1 MDRYRAATLL
11 VLTLGACSCRPS
23 TSSGPV
29 PLPVPPASQARAPL
43 AASDHPGI
51 RPAVDTN
58 PRFVDVASQAGLT
71 AVLYGGGDR
80 KDHLLESVGTGAAFV
95 DYDED
100 GRLDVYLVNAWAL
113 DEEPSRVRIKGR
125 NVLYRN
131 RGDGTFE
138 DVTERAAS
146 PTSRWGCG
154 VCAGDYDSDGHVDL
168 FVTNFGPD
176 RLYRNRGDG
185 TFEQTAEKA
194 GVADPGWGAGRSLF
208 DADGDGDLDLYVA
221 NYVEATI
228 DDVLSARRTNL
239 WREKV
244 KVMVGPFGL
253 RGGRDHFFRNKG
265 DGTFDDATDE
275 AGMTDT
281 AESYGLGVLAS
292 DLDQDGDVDV
302 FVANDSNP
310 NFLYRNDGKGK
321 FTEIGTWSGAGLNGQ
336 GIAQAGM
343 GVDAGDLDGDGL
355 EDIVLSTFI
364 HDSST
369 LYRNLGSLQFEDI
382 STRLGLKTITYEV
395 LKWGCAF
402 FDYDLDGDLDLV
414 IVNGHIY
421 PQVDQVAELHE
432 TYRQLPIL
440 LRNDGGKLT
449 DVSRLAG
456 PGISDSGLGPR
467 PGRGRLR
474 RRRRPGPPGHGHGRA
489 AAAAPQRLA
498 TPGPLAEAPP
508 AEPARQPR
516 DQRPGD
522 AFRRGTGRS

>member
-1 MDRYRAATLL
+1 
-11 VLTLGACSCRPS
+11 
-23 TSSGPV
+23 
-29 PLPVPPASQARAPL
+29 
-43 AASDHPGI
+43 
-51 RPAVDTN
+51 
-58 PRFVDVASQAGLT
+58 
-71 AVLYGGGDR
+71 
-80 KDHLLESVGTGAAFV
+80 VGTGAAFV

-100 GRLDVYLVNAWAL
+100 GRLDVYLVNGWAL
-113 DEEPSRVRIKGR
+113 DEEPPRVRTKGR

-138 DVTERAAS
+138 DVTRKAGVSDES
-146 PTSRWGCG
+146 WGCG
-154 VCAGDYDSDGHVDL
+154 VCAGDYDQDGHIDL

-185 TFEQTAEKA
+185 TFEQMAEKA
-194 GVADPGWGAGRSLF
+194 GIADPGWSSGSSLF
-208 DADGDGDLDLYVA
+208 DADGDGDLDLYIA
-221 NYVEATI
+221 NYVEATL
-228 DDVLSARRTNL
+228 DEVLSARRTNL
-239 WREKV
+239 WREKAR
-244 KVMVGPFGL
+244 VMVGPFGL
-253 RGGRDHFFRNKG
+253 RGGRDHFFRNRG
-265 DGTFDDATDE
+265 NGRFEDATDQ

-310 NFLYRNDGKGK
+310 NLLYRNDGKGK

-343 GVDAGDLDGDGL
+343 GLDAGDIDGDGL
-355 EDIVLSTFI
+355 EDIILSTFI
-364 HDSST
+364 HDSSS

-382 STRLGLKTITYEV
+382 STRLKLKTITYDV

-440 LRNDGGKLT
+440 LRNDGGRLT

-456 PGISDSGLGPR
+456 PGFQTPMSARGLALGDFDDDGDLDLLITAMDAPPRLLRNDSPRLGHWLKLRLPNRFGSPAMNVRATISAAGRSQQRELRSGSTYQSQSALELHFGLGTATVVESLGIRWPDGKKSHLTNLKVDQCMTIR
-467 PGRGRLR
+467 EPSAGDVAEKNQ
-474 RRRRPGPPGHGHGRA
+474 PAHTASPP
-489 AAAAPQRLA
+489 P
-498 TPGPLAEAPP
+498 
-508 AEPARQPR
+508 
-516 DQRPGD
+516 
-522 AFRRGTGRS
+522 

>member
-1 MDRYRAATLL
+1 M
-11 VLTLGACSCRPS
+11 
-23 TSSGPV
+23 
-29 PLPVPPASQARAPL
+29 
-43 AASDHPGI
+43 
-51 RPAVDTN
+51 
-58 PRFVDVASQAGLT
+58 DVASQAGLT
-71 AVLYGGGDR
+71 AVIHGGGDR
-80 KDHLLESVGTGAAFV
+80 KDHLLESVGTGAAFL

-100 GRLDVYLVNAWAL
+100 GRLDVFLVNAWAL
-113 DEEPSRVRIKGR
+113 DEEPARVRVKGR

-138 DVTERAAS
+138 DVTTRAGVWDES
-146 PTSRWGCG
+146 WGCG
-154 VCAGDYDSDGHVDL
+154 VCAGDYDRDGHVDL

-194 GVADPGWGAGRSLF
+194 GVADPAWGAGCSLF

-221 NYVEATI
+221 NYVEATLE
-228 DDVLSARRTNL
+228 DVLSARRTNL

-253 RGGRDHFFRNKG
+253 RGGRDHFYRNRG
-265 DGTFDDATDE
+265 NGTFEDATDQ

-364 HDSST
+364 HDSSS
-369 LYRNLGSLQFEDI
+369 LYRNLGSLQFEDV

-421 PQVDQVAELHE
+421 PQVDQVRRAARDLSAVADPLAERSREAHRSV
-432 TYRQLPIL
+432 TA
-440 LRNDGGKLT
+440 GGT
-449 DVSRLAG
+449 G
-456 PGISDSGLGPR
+456 IPGSGLGSR
-467 PGRGRLR
+467 SGRRRLR
-474 RRRRPGPPGHGHGRA
+474 RRRRPGSPDHGHGRP

-498 TPGPLAEAPP
+498 TPGPLAEAASP
-508 AEPARQPR
+508 EPAGRPR
-516 DQRPGD
+516 DQRTGR
-522 AFRRGTGRS
+522 ALRRGQVAAAGAPQRFHLPVPERPRAPLRHGHGDDGRHRGNPLAGRAEIHHQECRRPTRP

>member
-1 MDRYRAATLL
+1 M
-11 VLTLGACSCRPS
+11 
-23 TSSGPV
+23 
-29 PLPVPPASQARAPL
+29 
-43 AASDHPGI
+43 
-51 RPAVDTN
+51 
-58 PRFVDVASQAGLT
+58 
-71 AVLYGGGDR
+71 
-80 KDHLLESVGTGAAFV
+80 
-95 DYDED
+95 
-100 GRLDVYLVNAWAL
+100 
-113 DEEPSRVRIKGR
+113 
-125 NVLYRN
+125 
-131 RGDGTFE
+131 
-138 DVTERAAS
+138 
-146 PTSRWGCG
+146 
-154 VCAGDYDSDGHVDL
+154 
-168 FVTNFGPD
+168 TNFGPD

-194 GVADPGWGAGRSLF
+194 GVADPGWGAGASLF

-221 NYVEATI
+221 NYVEATF
-228 DDVLSARRTNL
+228 DEVLSARRTNL

-244 KVMVGPFGL
+244 RVMVGPFGL
-253 RGGRDHFFRNKG
+253 RGGRDHFFRNRG
-265 DGTFDDATDE
+265 NGTFEDATE
-275 AGMTDT
+275 QAGMTDT

-321 FTEIGTWSGAGLNGQ
+321 FTEIGTWSGAGLNSQ

-343 GVDAGDLDGDGL
+343 GVDAGDFDGDGL

-364 HDSST
+364 HDSSS

-382 STRLGLKTITYEV
+382 STRLGLKTITYKV

-449 DVSRLAG
+449 EVSRHCR
-456 PGISDSGLGPR
+456 PGVSDSGLG
-467 PGRGRLR
+467 RG
-474 RRRRPGPPGHGHGRA
+474 
-489 AAAAPQRLA
+489 LA
-498 TPGPLAEAPP
+498 VGDFDDDGDLDLLVTAMDAPP
-508 AEPARQPR
+508 RLLRNDSPRLGHWLKLRLLNRYGSPAINAR
-516 DQRPGD
+516 
-522 AFRRGTGRS
+522 ATLSAAGRSQLRELRSGSTYQSQSALELHFGLGAATVIDSLEIRWPGGRRLD